1 MKRLIALISL
11 LISLNTLAQ
20 NSAIG
25 SVIIEIGKENV
36 YKANL
41 NEGIFLNDLSWAW
54 SSQNACFTE
63 VQKAKFTGKH
73 VFFTGIIPAHS
84 ITSIEVI
91 PVDKNANFSVYAYQI
106 NLNEDF
112 LVPDLP
118 HCITCEADFKWDYRK
133 RNRHQNHIRK
143 IGDFTAID
151 YSYRLVIGVTG
162 ADGLDQGEFY
172 IKIKTKAYR

>member
-1 MKRLIALISL
+1 MKKL
-11 LISLNTLAQ
+11 LTILVLLVSLNIPAQ
-20 NSAIG
+20 NSAVSGIL
-25 SVIIEIGKENV
+25 IEIGKENV

-118 HCITCEADFKWDYRK
+118 HCIACEADFKWDYRK

-162 ADGLDQGEFY
+162 ANGLDQGEFY

>member
-1 MKRLIALISL
+1 MKRYVTLISFL
-11 LISLNTLAQ
+11 FFFSVPAQ
-20 NSAIG
+20 NTVVS
-25 SVIIEIGKENV
+25 SVLIEIGKEHI
-36 YKANL
+36 YEANL
-41 NEGIFLNDLSWAW
+41 KDGVFLNDLSWAW

-63 VQKAKFTGKH
+63 IQKSKFTGKH
-73 VFFTGIIPAHS
+73 IFFTGIIPAHS

-118 HCITCEADFKWDYRK
+118 RCIACEADFKWSYRK
-133 RNRHQNHIRK
+133 RNKHQNHIRK

-162 ADGLDQGEFY
+162 ANGLDQGEFY
-172 IKIKTKAYR
+172 IKITTKAYR

>member
-1 MKRLIALISL
+1 MKKVFVLLNFLFLLNITAQNTAVNSVLIA
-11 LISLNTLAQ
+11 
-20 NSAIG
+20 
-25 SVIIEIGKENV
+25 VGKENI

-41 NEGIFLNDLSWAW
+41 NEGIYIKDLSWAW
-54 SSQNACFTE
+54 NSQNACFTE
-63 VQKAKFTGKH
+63 IQKSKFTGKH

-84 ITSIEVI
+84 IASIEVI
-91 PVDKNANFSVYAYQI
+91 PVDKKANFSVYAYQI

-118 HCITCEADFKWDYRK
+118 HCIACEADFKWDYRK
-133 RNRHQNHIRK
+133 KNRYQNHIRK

-162 ADGLDQGEFY
+162 ANGLNQGAFY

>member
-1 MKRLIALISL
+1 MRKVIILLSL
-11 LISLNTLAQ
+11 LLSLIGFGQ
-20 NSAIG
+20 NSAVSG
-25 SVIIEIGKENV
+25 VAFEIGKENI

-41 NEGIFLNDLSWAW
+41 NEGVFLKDLSWAW

-63 VQKAKFTGKH
+63 IQKTKFTGKH

-91 PVDKNANFSVYAYQI
+91 PLDKKANFSIYGYQI

-112 LVPDLP
+112 LVPNLP
-118 HCITCEADFKWDYRK
+118 HCIACEADFKWDYQK
-133 RNRHQNHIRK
+133 KNSHQNHIRK

-151 YSYRLVIGVTG
+151 SSYRLVIGVT
-162 ADGLDQGEFY
+162 AANGLDNGDFY